1 MLVNLEIGAVVCA
14 LETGFNPVSGAVVVV
29 RMVVVLG
36 SVVGGWKVVTVLEIE
51 LVVVVEVV
59 VRPAET
65 IAGAGVSPA
74 KGPRENLLSGEV
86 GDMSLLKAPQV
97 SEAEPGFLEIG
108 DAS

>member
-1 MLVNLEIGAVVCA
+1 
-14 LETGFNPVSGAVVVV
+14 
-29 RMVVVLG
+29 MVVVMVVVG
-36 SVVGGWKVVTVLEIE
+36 SVVGGWKVVAVLEIG
-51 LVVVVEVV
+51 LVVVVV

-74 KGPRENLLSGEV
+74 KGPRENLLSGKV
-86 GDMSLLKAPQV
+86 RGMSVWKVPQV